1 VIWYFIIIAV
11 SVAVDQYVKMWAL
24 DTLRPV
30 GTIQFI
36 PGLLKWTY
44 VENRGAAFGIFDG
57 QRWILSV
64 VSVVIVLACFY
75 VLIKKL
81 FKTRLE
87 NLCVA
92 LIAGG
97 GIGNLIDRISRGFV
111 VDYIDINE
119 LFSYPMF
126 NFADCCVVVG
136 AVLFAVYVI
145 VSDTKKEKE
154 KKAEFIET
162 IEEAT
167 AECGDI
173 NESPSEDSAQ

>member
-1 VIWYFIIIAV
+1 MILYFIIIAV
-11 SVAVDQYVKMWAL
+11 SVAADQLVKIWAL
-24 DTLRPV
+24 EKLYPV

-44 VENRGAAFGIFDG
+44 VENRGAAFGIFEG
-57 QRWILSV
+57 QRWILSA
-64 VSVVIVLACFY
+64 VSIVIVLACF
-75 VLIKKL
+75 VILFKKY

-87 NLCVA
+87 NTCVA

-126 NFADCCVVVG
+126 NLADCCVVVG
-136 AVLFAVYVI
+136 AIVLAAYI
-145 VSDTKKEKE
+145 IIDDAKKERE
-154 KKAEFIET
+154 KKNALAETVEEA
-162 IEEAT
+162 IEESSS
-167 AECGDI
+167 AEE
-173 NESPSEDSAQ
+173 NKTEES